1 MRLTI
6 RATIFAFTAA
16 LTLAAPAAAQIPD
29 KFTNLKFL
37 PQDIKRDSLVGIM
50 RGFSFALGVRCQY
63 CHVGGDGVSF
73 AGVEFAKDDDPDK
86 LKARWMLRMVDSLN
100 RFVLPQLP
108 GAGANLVKIECKTCH
123 RGINKPLL
131 LSQRLEQIRADSGID
146 AAIAKYRQLRT
157 SDGMS
162 GRYDFGEWEMNVWGE
177 RLVAAG
183 KPAEAIKVYQ
193 LNLEFFP
200 QSTSILGTLG
210 RLHEPTDKAKA
221 IEYFE
226 KVLLIA
232 PNDARLRQH
241 VDSLK
246 AAKTP

>member
-6 RATIFAFTAA
+6 RQSIFAFTTA
-16 LTLAAPAAAQIPD
+16 LTLAVPGAAQIPS

-37 PQDIKRDSLVGIM
+37 PHDIARDSLVNIM

-86 LKARWMLRMVDSLN
+86 VKARFMLRMVDSLN

-108 GAGANLVKIECKTCH
+108 GAGSNLVKIECKTCH

-131 LSQRLEQIRADSGID
+131 LTQRLEMVRADSGMD

-157 SDGMS
+157 NDAMS

-177 RLVAAG
+177 RLAAAG
-183 KPAEAIKVYQ
+183 NTPDAIKVYQ

-200 QSTSILGTLG
+200 QSASILGTLG

-221 IEYFE
+221 IEFYE
-226 KVLLIA
+226 RVLVIT
-232 PNDARLRQH
+232 PNDSRLRRR

-246 AAKTP
+246 APGQ